1 MRTSL
6 SGCATKLERTRV
18 GIGLAPLTRMQIN
31 HYANRETMYRVYR
44 VAAEFKPPVL
54 LHSNITSKLE
64 RNPLYFGEFKDAL
77 TSHPM

>member
-18 GIGLAPLTRMQIN
+18 WIGLAPLTRMPIN
-31 HYANRETMYRVYR
+31 HCADRETMYRVYR

-54 LHSNITSKLE
+54 LHRNITLKRE
-64 RNPLYFGEFKDAL
+64 RNPLYVGEFEDAL